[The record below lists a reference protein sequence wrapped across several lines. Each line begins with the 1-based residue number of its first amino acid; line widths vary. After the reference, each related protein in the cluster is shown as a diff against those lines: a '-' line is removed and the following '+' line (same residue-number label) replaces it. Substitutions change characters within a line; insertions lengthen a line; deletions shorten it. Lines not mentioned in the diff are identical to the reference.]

1 MKKHYEDIHNLF
13 QQDPPQIARKLFSN
27 DFIDRPVRT
36 TVTNIQNAMSN
47 ASKADVL
54 MDAVE
59 QFFDTHTEPDKM
71 LEILLDIFDECGPV
85 GNNVTKRIK
94 NQREYN
100 SQTVKCQF
108 D

>member
-1 MKKHYEDIHNLF
+1 
-13 QQDPPQIARKLFSN
+13 
-27 DFIDRPVRT
+27 
-36 TVTNIQNAMSN
+36 MSN

-59 QFFDTHTEPDKM
+59 QFFETHKEPEKM
-71 LEILLDIFDECGPV
+71 LKTLLDIFDECGPL
-85 GNNVTKRIK
+85 GCNVTEKIK

-100 SQTVKCQF
+100 QTGKWRF

>member
-1 MKKHYEDIHNLF
+1 MTKHYEDIHNLF

-27 DFIDRPVRT
+27 GFIDRPVRT
-36 TVTNIQNAMSN
+36 TVTNVQNAMNN

-59 QFFDTHTEPDKM
+59 QFLETHKEPVKM
-71 LEILLDIFDECGPV
+71 LEILLGIFDECGPL
-85 GNNVTKRIK
+85 GRNFTEKIK

-100 SQTVKCQF
+100 QTGKWQF